1 MKLVAKNFEKDSSGS
16 VVLVPE
22 EAEDMWHAYNLI
34 AVGDHLKSTTIRRVQ
49 NESMTGS
56 VSSSKVRTTLTIAV
70 EGIEFDTQACMLR
83 IKGRNVEENQ
93 YVKTNHRTLI
103 ASLSLSLLIFKYR
116 LQMRSDYLLITSV
129 VAMGAYHTIDLELN
143 RKFTLIKEYWDV
155 IALERVEM
163 ACDPTQHADLGAV
176 LLHEGLGHIILVT
189 SSMTVVRAK
198 IDMNVPRKRK
208 GFCSQHDKGLLKFY
222 DALIQG
228 ILRHINFD
236 VIKCILI
243 ASPGFVKEQFCD
255 YMFQQALKSDWK
267 AITENKSKFVL
278 VHSSS
283 GHKHALKEVLA
294 DPTVTARLAETKAA
308 GEVKALNTFFSVLQT
323 EPDRA
328 YYGIH
333 HVEKASE
340 ASAVET
346 LLVTDELFRST
357 DLPTRKRYV
366 KLVESI
372 KDNGGDVRVFSSLH
386 VSGEQLGQLSG
397 VAAILRFPMPEID
410 SEETDDSTES
420 DEETFTS

>member
-1 MKLVAKNFEKDSSGS
+1 
-16 VVLVPE
+16 
-22 EAEDMWHAYNLI
+22 
-34 AVGDHLKSTTIRRVQ
+34 
-49 NESMTGS
+49 MTGS

-93 YVKTNHRTLI
+93 YVK
-103 ASLSLSLLIFKYR
+103 
-116 LQMRSDYLLITSV
+116 
-129 VAMGAYHTIDLELN
+129 MGAYHTIDLELN

-308 GEVKALNTFFSVLQT
+308 GEVKALDTFFSVLQT

>member
-1 MKLVAKNFEKDSSGS
+1 MKLIAKNFEKDSSGS

-34 AVGDHLKSTTIRRVQ
+34 SIGDRLKSTTIRRVQ
-49 NESMTGS
+49 TESTTGS
-56 VSSSKVRTTLTIAV
+56 VSSSKVRTTLAIAV

-93 YVKTNHRTLI
+93 YVK
-103 ASLSLSLLIFKYR
+103 
-116 LQMRSDYLLITSV
+116 
-129 VAMGAYHTIDLELN
+129 MGAYHTIDLELN

-155 IALERVEM
+155 IALERVDM

-176 LLHEGLGHIILVT
+176 LLHEGLSHILLVT

-198 IDMNVPRKRK
+198 IDMNIPRKRK
-208 GFCSQHDKGLLKFY
+208 GFCNQHDQGLLKFY
-222 DALIQG
+222 DAIIQG

-236 VIKCILI
+236 VIKCVLV

-255 YMFQQALKSDWK
+255 YMFQQSVKNEWK

-294 DPTVTARLAETKAA
+294 DPVVTARLADTKAA
-308 GEVKALNTFFSVLQT
+308 GEVKALDTFFMMLQT
-323 EPDRA
+323 EPERA
-328 YYGIH
+328 YYGIDPI
-333 HVEKASE
+333 EKANE
-340 ASAVET
+340 AMAVEI
-346 LLVTDELFRST
+346 LLVTDDLFRST

-397 VAAILRFPMPEID
+397 VAAILRFPMPDIY
-410 SEETDDSTES
+410 SEETDGSTES
-420 DEETFTS
+420 DEEKS